1 MNYRRTTI
9 IIIIVG
15 EITILVSLLLTCTER
30 DFLLGNRDFT
40 KAQQRYIRCR
50 LNKKMIKEFISNE
63 LTILQDK
70 GYIVGTIAASSNVA
84 ACCSLGLRNT
94 NKSSAGSG
102 NFVPPSPHQRRGE
115 GNISN
120 PRVLSDM
127 GLAIPR
133 PTRFPP
139 ALTAGLGDPRSSLLW
154 SVSCIKL
161 LLLIPCPKGHVGNCC
176 CSSTLQPGCN
186 AAAATLL
193 CSFKSLS
200 FFLSLHFM

>member
-84 ACCSLGLRNT
+84 GCCSLGLRNT

-102 NFVPPSPHQRRGE
+102 NFVSPFPPHQRRGE

-133 PTRFPP
+133 PTRLLP
-139 ALTAGLGDPRSSLLW
+139 ALTAGLGDPRSSLFW

-161 LLLIPCPKGHVGNCC
+161 LLLIPCPKEPAGNCCC

-186 AAAATLL
+186 TAAASCFVHSKVLV
-193 CSFKSLS
+193 SS
-200 FFLSLHFM
+200 